1 MAPNVGPQQTST
13 EHPPINA
20 LHMAQSPDQ
29 HDESLPRYDDSPSLC
44 DPDIPEGAARFSRQL
59 FRAVEESPGVTPI
72 SPHSA
77 YSSRPM
83 EPDATQLT
91 TPSLSDYQTP
101 STGASVSTLA
111 PIPTTEQAE
120 KSQQTP
126 ELPKKGRR
134 ASSSPRSP
142 PKERHRSQT
151 RRETAHDDD
160 GYGKETNAP

>member
-1 MAPNVGPQQTST
+1 MANKNIPNSIQTTIKYTSKRQNIQRIKSTTCSHQRRDQQ
-13 EHPPINA
+13 
-20 LHMAQSPDQ
+20 
-29 HDESLPRYDDSPSLC
+29 
-44 DPDIPEGAARFSRQL
+44 G
-59 FRAVEESPGVTPI
+59 
-72 SPHSA
+72 SA
-77 YSSRPM
+77 YASRPM

-134 ASSSPRSP
+134 ASSSPGSP

>member
-1 MAPNVGPQQTST
+1 MA
-13 EHPPINA
+13 E
-20 LHMAQSPDQ
+20 SPDQ
-29 HDESLPRYDDSPSLC
+29 QAESLPGYDDSPSLFV
-44 DPDIPEGAARFSRQL
+44 PETPEGAALVTRQL
-59 FRAVEESPGVTPI
+59 FGAVEESPGMTPS
-72 SPHSA
+72 SPDSA
-77 YSSRPM
+77 YASRPM

-120 KSQQTP
+120 KSEQTP

-134 ASSSPRSP
+134 ASPSPRSP

>member
-77 YSSRPM
+77 YASRPM

-91 TPSLSDYQTP
+91 TPALSKYQTP
-101 STGASVSTLA
+101 STRASSSTLA
-111 PIPTTEQAE
+111 PNPTTERVDKPE
-120 KSQQTP
+120 RTP
-126 ELPKKGRR
+126 ELPRKDRR
-134 ASSSPRSP
+134 ASPSPRSS
-142 PKERHRSQT
+142 PKERHRSRT
-151 RRETAHDDD
+151 R
-160 GYGKETNAP
+160 